1 MPNTPEGQ
9 VRIAVLEAE
18 LRGLRE
24 QQRETAKETKE
35 SIANLTRKVDDLTE
49 IMNKGKGAFSFAM
62 LVAAVVGSFITAGIN
77 LIFNKQ

>member
-1 MPNTPEGQ
+1 MPDTQEGQ

-24 QQRETAKETKE
+24 QQREHAKETKDA
-35 SIANLTRKVDDLTE
+35 IATLTRKVDALTE

-62 LVAAVVGSFITAGIN
+62 LVAAVIGSFLTAAIN
-77 LIFNKQ
+77 YLIPKP

>member
-35 SIANLTRKVDDLTE
+35 SIASLARKVDALTE
-49 IMNKGKGAFSFAM
+49 IMNQGKGAFSFAM
-62 LVAAVVGSFITAGIN
+62 FVAAVVGSFITAALN
-77 LIFNKQ
+77 FFFSKQ

>member
-9 VRIAVLEAE
+9 VRIAVLESE

-24 QQRETAKETKE
+24 QQREHAKETKD
-35 SIANLTRKVDDLTE
+35 SIANLTRKVEELTE

-62 LVAAVVGSFITAGIN
+62 LVAALIGSFITTGIN
-77 LIFNKQ
+77 YFIEK

>member
-24 QQRETAKETKE
+24 QQREHAKETKE
-35 SIANLTRKVDDLTE
+35 SIALLTRKIEELTE
-49 IMNKGKGAFSFAM
+49 IMNKGRGAFSFAM
-62 LVAAVVGSFITAGIN
+62 LVAAVVGSFITAIIN
-77 LIFNKQ
+77 YLIPKS

>member
-24 QQRETAKETKE
+24 QQREHAKETKE
-35 SIANLTRKVDDLTE
+35 SIAALARKVDALTE

-62 LVAAVVGSFITAGIN
+62 LVAAVVGSFITAALN
-77 LIFNKQ
+77 FFFSKN